1 MYSSLMI
8 SENIESTAKKH
19 LKVIRKDLC
28 KYFHKPGSGS
38 LEKGPSSYIL
48 ENTIQ
53 TNYFI
58 YLGK

>member
-1 MYSSLMI
+1 MI